1 MLPQY
6 EIIHLIASGGMGAV
20 YRGVQKALDRPVA
33 IKILPPEAAR
43 DGEAIGRF
51 RTEARAMAKLT
62 HPNIPAVYEFDV
74 ANGYCYFAME
84 FVEGNNVFQ
93 LIRQGRLPPERA
105 LDIFR
110 QVCDALHFAHA
121 RGITHGDIKPANILV
136 NPEGV
141 VKLADFGLAQLMDN
155 SGRERWEPM
164 GTPEYAAP
172 ELFVKDAVVGP
183 AADIYSLGPVLY
195 EMLTGAPPQG
205 HFELPARALK
215 LDLGVDT
222 IISTCM
228 RPEPSARYPS
238 AAAARDAAEAILRRM
253 RERPRETPVKIVRPP
268 TPQRKASRTSKT
280 KSTGRRSRARKS
292 GGVVFYVFVILVTAA
307 AVGAILYFLRNLP
320 PPSRAPSR
328 DIPAESSFIRPNP
341 KPSTKSPEPA
351 SSTPSSDSRPPS
363 KESPS
368 TSQANPSP
376 GRAISPALREALDGL
391 LAKYREIWRNDVETP
406 RRNGLNLIRDRHL
419 QALARLDSEYQA
431 KNDPASLLRVRAERD
446 RVNTIALFTLI
457 PEERISPDEKLGA
470 LQKALNAELQQAKE
484 AFTSSAAGVKKHY
497 LEALK
502 ALEAGGRAKTSADRE
517 AVAAALASVPEEA
530 EELEKFFGGK

>member
-43 DGEAIGRF
+43 DSEAIGRF

-253 RERPRETPVKIVRPP
+253 RERPREAPVKIVRPP

-280 KSTGRRSRARKS
+280 KGTGRRSRARKS
-292 GGVVFYVFVILVTAA
+292 GGVVFYLFVILVTAA

-320 PPSRAPSR
+320 PPSQAPSR

-446 RVNTIALFTLI
+446 RVNTIALFSLI

-484 AFTSSAAGVKKHY
+484 AFTSSAAGVKKRY